1 MKKILVAILL
11 LGLVLTFGSS
21 QAYAF
26 DMTGITG
33 FGSLV
38 SIQIS
43 APTTISIF
51 GGGGSVL
58 KTTGIVDFAVL
69 YDGSLYSYF
78 YQVKNLG
85 GGTNDSLGRFTFE
98 NPFGFTALG
107 SGVINNA
114 LDPVTLRT
122 SSTSSY
128 GADLNLLVGE
138 TSNPFYF
145 KFSVPP
151 TVTYGYLQDGGIGT
165 GNVVGPAPEP
175 TSMMLLGM
183 GILGLFGFKKRS

>member
-38 SIQIS
+38 SLPIS